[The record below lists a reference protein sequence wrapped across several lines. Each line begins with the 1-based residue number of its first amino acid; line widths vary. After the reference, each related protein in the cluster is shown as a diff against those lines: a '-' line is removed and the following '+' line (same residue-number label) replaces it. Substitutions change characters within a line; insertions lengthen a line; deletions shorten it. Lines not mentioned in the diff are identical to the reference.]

1 MRTCVRMACAG
12 SVRPPVHLP
21 VVAAVAAPARSSNI
35 DRLNIALIVASML
48 LALRWP
54 FETLLLAYAVLGPL
68 HYMTEISWLHDRNYF
83 LPQRRD
89 AWPLWVGGLGLVLA
103 LIVIAGTGSDSLHRA
118 VENGALFAL
127 FGFALI
133 LLITP
138 VWWRRLL
145 ALAALVPLCLWFAR
159 SLDLADSLAGY
170 LPTVIHVYVFTGLFM
185 LVGWL
190 RRRGRDG
197 AVALLAYALCP
208 LLCWLAPLD
217 WSVAASAW
225 AERAFVGTLAGI
237 NALILGDAG
246 YAIDRA
252 HLVEHPASI
261 LVTRV
266 LALAYL
272 YHYLNWFSKV
282 EVIGWAR
289 ISPKRG
295 ALIVALWVFAAGFYF
310 VDYALG
316 FMLLLTLSF
325 LHVVLEFPL
334 NHRSFR
340 EMFGMLRPGDRL
352 SNGRNP

>member
-1 MRTCVRMACAG
+1 
-12 SVRPPVHLP
+12 
-21 VVAAVAAPARSSNI
+21 VAASARPSNI

-48 LALRWP
+48 LAIRWP

-83 LPQRRD
+83 LPRRRD
-89 AWPLWVGGLGLVLA
+89 AWPLWIGGTA
-103 LIVIAGTGSDSLHRA
+103 LIFAVIATTGADPGLLQRA

-127 FGFALI
+127 FGFALVMV
-133 LLITP
+133 LTP

-145 ALAALVPLCLWFAR
+145 ALAVLAPACVWFAHR
-159 SLDLADSLAGY
+159 VDLADSLAGY

-185 LVGWL
+185 LLGLL
-190 RRRGRDG
+190 RRPGRDSAG
-197 AVALLAYALCP
+197 ALLAYALCP

-217 WSVAASAW
+217 WSAAASGW
-225 AERAFVGTLAGI
+225 AERAFVGTLSGI
-237 NALILGDAG
+237 NDLILGDAG
-246 YAIDRA
+246 FAIDRA
-252 HLVEHPASI
+252 QLIEHPASI

-310 VDYALG
+310 HDYALG
-316 FMLLLTLSF
+316 FMLLLALSF

-340 EMFGMLRPGDRL
+340 EIGGLLRTKIAMTTEHR
-352 SNGRNP
+352 